1 MNPKLMMLL
10 KRAVYMKPVGEDG
23 GASDA
28 AARGDEYVPTAEELA
43 EEELKNA
50 AGTGKPDLAAEE
62 AAKVG
67 LAAGKKDGAA
77 ELTDEEKAAAAAAE
91 EAKGKKD
98 TRIPLARHTE
108 ILARERA
115 AREALEVEL
124 ANTKKGQDLAKT
136 NVEIEK
142 LETKVSELEEKYNK
156 HMAEGETKEATA
168 VMKEIRGTERT
179 IIEAK
184 ADFRTQAATATAIE
198 QIRFD
203 TTVERLEA
211 AYPQLKVGDE
221 TYDKEL
227 VAEILDLSSAYELKG
242 YAPSAA
248 LQKAVSIMIKPVTVK
263 QEDATKVTPKVDET
277 EAAKLARET
286 AARKRNTEAANA
298 TPPNSA
304 AAGANSDAA
313 GGLLDAK
320 QAIKMP
326 FEKFKAISDDD
337 LSRMRGDTV

>member
-1 MNPKLMMLL
+1 
-10 KRAVYMKPVGEDG
+10 
-23 GASDA
+23 
-28 AARGDEYVPTAEELA
+28 
-43 EEELKNA
+43 
-50 AGTGKPDLAAEE
+50 
-62 AAKVG
+62 
-67 LAAGKKDGAA
+67 
-77 ELTDEEKAAAAAAE
+77 
-91 EAKGKKD
+91 
-98 TRIPLARHTE
+98 
-108 ILARERA
+108 
-115 AREALEVEL
+115 
-124 ANTKKGQDLAKT
+124 
-136 NVEIEK
+136 
-142 LETKVSELEEKYNK
+142 
-156 HMAEGETKEATA
+156 MAEGETKEATA

-263 QEDATKVTPKVDET
+263 PEDATKVTPKVAET